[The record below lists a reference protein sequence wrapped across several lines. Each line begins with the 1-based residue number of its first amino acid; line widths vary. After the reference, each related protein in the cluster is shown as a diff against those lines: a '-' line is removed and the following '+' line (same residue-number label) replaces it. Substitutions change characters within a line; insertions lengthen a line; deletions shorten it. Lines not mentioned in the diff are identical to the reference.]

1 MVISVQPSRLVS
13 MTNRLFYGDNL
24 DVLREHI
31 RDESVDLIYLDPPF
45 NSQATY
51 NVLFRAP
58 TGEESKAQIEAFED
72 TWHWNTAAEEAFDD
86 VMSSGSTGAA
96 EMLRAMRSFLN
107 ENDLMA
113 YLAMMTVRLL

>member
-1 MVISVQPSRLVS
+1 MP
-13 MTNRLFYGDNL
+13 NRLFYGDNL

-51 NVLFRAP
+51 NILFRTP
-58 TGEESKAQIEAFED
+58 TGEDSKAQIEAFED
-72 TWHWNTAAEEAFDD
+72 TWHWNDGTERAFDE
-86 VMSSGSTGAA
+86 VMASGNVAVA
-96 EMLRAMRSFLN
+96 EILRAMRSFMN

-113 YLAMMTVRLL
+113 